1 MKKDHK
7 REPDLIQYRLEY
19 SFNDD
24 LPSERYFMATDPRDA
39 LSQVAYSCIK
49 HIPVDSLTEIEQD
62 CFVRAFSN
70 PTKPFLQKPQLLFV
84 PAPIPDIDF
93 PEPEP
98 MQPSP
103 DPETSE
109 EQRQGSDLEQGFPD
123 IAQNNESENEA
134 HELQPKPD
142 PAAEHKTKQ
151 KERLVQ
157 IAEIEK
163 NNQALLERYEKLSH
177 KTTKIL
183 EWFAPR
189 IEIIT
194 FEEHNRWT
202 DSWTSIEYPL
212 EPDQEEDPSEPD
224 DPEAE

>member
-1 MKKDHK
+1 MKKNQD

-24 LPSERYFMATDPRDA
+24 LPSERYFMATNPRDA

-49 HIPVDSLTEIEQD
+49 HIPVNSLTEIEQD
-62 CFVRAFSN
+62 CFVKAFSN
-70 PTKPFLQKPQLLFV
+70 PSKPFLEKPELLTV
-84 PAPIPDIDF
+84 PVPIPDIDY

-98 MQPSP
+98 TTPTVEPEPSG
-103 DPETSE
+103 EENQENFSE
-109 EQRQGSDLEQGFPD
+109 DEFVDN
-123 IAQNNESENEA
+123 QNNESGLSNTD
-134 HELQPKPD
+134 LQPKPD
-142 PAAEHKTKQ
+142 PAAEHKAKQ
-151 KERLVQ
+151 EERLS
-157 IAEIEK
+157 EIEK
-163 NNQALLERYEKLSH
+163 IKNQNQLMNEKYEKLIS
-177 KTTKIL
+177 KTRKII
-183 EWFAPR
+183 EWFTPR

-212 EPDQEEDPSEPD
+212 APDQEEVSSNPD